1 MKRMKNRI
9 FDHLGLKLLSLII
22 AVIIWIVV
30 ANVDDYKT
38 TRKISDVEI
47 DFINGEAITD
57 NNMVYEVPEGT
68 TIDIIVKGRR
78 KVVENLTNQDFRAVA
93 DLSKMSITNAVN
105 VVVSANNSY
114 VARDLS
120 ITYPDEAIN
129 VAVEKKLE
137 SQLAISVRTNG
148 EVEEGYAIRTKTP
161 TPNLITVKGAE
172 SVIDMIEEVVVDV
185 DVTGANTDL
194 TATAAP
200 VFLSKSG
207 EVIDSG
213 KFEYD
218 LESVD
223 VKIEVAKTK
232 ELTLR
237 VKTSGDPKDGY
248 AISTIDYQPTSV
260 LVVGDSADL
269 AKVDEII
276 IDDVDVTDLYE
287 DMETSIQI
295 ANYLPSGIT
304 IAENVEEIMVKIGI
318 EALIDKNLILT
329 GDGVNLVGKKDG
341 YSYRFTNNSNFG
353 IKVRGLK
360 DKLDNLRVSN
370 LLPSIDVTGY
380 EPGIYTFTVN
390 FKEITG
396 IEILED
402 VTVELEIKGAE

>member
-9 FDHLGLKLLSLII
+9 FDHLGLKLLSLVI
-22 AVIIWIVV
+22 AIIIWIVV

-38 TRKISDVEI
+38 TRKISDIEI
-47 DFINGEAITD
+47 EFVNGESITD

-68 TIDIIVKGRR
+68 TIDIVVKGRR

-105 VVVSANNSY
+105 VVVTANNSY
-114 VARDLS
+114 VGRDLS
-120 ITYPDEAIN
+120 ISYPDNAIN

-137 SQLAISVRTNG
+137 SQLAITVRTRG
-148 EVEEGYAIRTKTP
+148 DVEDGYAIRSKTP

-172 SVIDMIEEVVVDV
+172 SVIDMIDEVVVDV
-185 DVTGANTDL
+185 DVTGANADL

-207 EVIDSG
+207 EIIDAG
-213 KFEYD
+213 KFEFD
-218 LESVD
+218 VASVD
-223 VKIEVAKTK
+223 VKVEIAKTK

-237 VKTSGDPKDGY
+237 VKTSGEPKEGY
-248 AISTIDYQPTSV
+248 AISSVDFQPTSI
-260 LVVGDSADL
+260 LVVGDASDL
-269 AKVDEII
+269 AKVDEVVIN
-276 IDDVDVTDLYE
+276 DVDVTGLSE

-304 IAENVEEIMVKIGI
+304 MAENVEEIMVKIGI
-318 EALIDKNLILT
+318 EALTDKNLTLT
-329 GDGVNLVGKKDG
+329 GDSISIVGKKEG
-341 YSYRFTNNSNFG
+341 YTYKFTNGNLAV
-353 IKVRGLK
+353 KVRGLK
-360 DKLDNLRVSN
+360 DTIDSIRITN

-380 EPGIYTFTVN
+380 EPGVYAFTVS

-396 IEILED
+396 VEILED
-402 VTVELEIKGAE
+402 VTVEVEIK